1 MPRRRVHA
9 GIILVGFVV
18 ASGLAM
24 ACLIF
29 AALSVGGHHVTAADA
44 SSSRTSAPPTTS
56 ATPTTTTTAT
66 SKPTF
71 AKTPGTAKSPGAT
84 TIAPLPPL
92 AAASSAT
99 VTPTSVVPTNNGAN
113 QRDVPDPVAAGDCVA
128 GVGSGG
134 SVAKTSCGSSDSI
147 YRVNST
153 ASASGRCPSDS
164 DRSVSVTLPGGA
176 KDTLCLDTDWEVGRC
191 MAVKGNSATPADCSA
206 PVPGTMRVQAIN
218 RNTADVNT
226 CSDSGHG
233 VVYKQRKFVVCLA
246 QM

>member
-9 GIILVGFVV
+9 GIILVGFVI

-29 AALSVGGHHVTAADA
+29 AALSVGGHHVNAADA
-44 SSSRTSAPPTTS
+44 SASQTSAPSAETT
-56 ATPTTTTTAT
+56 TPTASHT
-66 SKPTF
+66 
-71 AKTPGTAKSPGAT
+71 AKTTGPKSPAAKPGT

-99 VTPTSVVPTNNGAN
+99 ATPTSTPAPTSSRGAN
-113 QRDVPDPVAAGDCVA
+113 QRDTADPVSAGDCVA
-128 GVGSGG
+128 GVGSDG
-134 SVAKTSCGSSDSI
+134 SVTKTSCGSSNSA
-147 YRVNST
+147 YRVNSK
-153 ASASGRCPSDS
+153 AGSGGQCPSDS
-164 DRSVSVTLPGGA
+164 DRSVSQTLPGGA

-191 MAVKGNSATPADCSA
+191 MAVSGNSATPTDCTA
-206 PVPGTMRVQAIN
+206 GPGTMRVQAIN

-226 CSDSGHG
+226 CTDANHG

>member
-9 GIILVGFVV
+9 GIILVGFVI

-29 AALSVGGHHVTAADA
+29 AALSVGGHHVNAADA
-44 SSSRTSAPPTTS
+44 SASQTSVPTT
-56 ATPTTTTTAT
+56 AATTTTKASHASKTAV
-66 SKPTF
+66 
-71 AKTPGTAKSPGAT
+71 AKTPGTAKST

-92 AAASSAT
+92 AAASSAAP
-99 VTPTSVVPTNNGAN
+99 TPTSPPPTNNGAN
-113 QRDVPDPVAAGDCVA
+113 QRDAVDPVSAGDCVA
-128 GVGSGG
+128 GVGSDG
-134 SVAKTSCGSSDSI
+134 SLTKTSCGSSNSS
-147 YRVNST
+147 YRVNSK
-153 ASASGRCPSDS
+153 ASSSGQCPADS
-164 DRSVSVTLPGGA
+164 DRSVSQTLPGGA

-191 MAVKGNSATPADCSA
+191 MAVSGNTATPADCA
-206 PVPGTMRVQAIN
+206 DAAPGTMRVQAIN

-226 CSDSGHG
+226 CTDANHG

>member
-9 GIILVGFVV
+9 GIILVGFVI

-29 AALSVGGHHVTAADA
+29 AALSVGGHHVNAADA
-44 SSSRTSAPPTTS
+44 SASQTSAPE
-56 ATPTTTTTAT
+56 TTTPAADTPAAT
-66 SKPTF
+66 LAPKTIG
-71 AKTPGTAKSPGAT
+71 KTPGTAKSPGAS

-99 VTPTSVVPTNNGAN
+99 PTPAVTTNKGAN
-113 QRDVPDPVAAGDCVA
+113 QRDASAVVAAGDCVV
-128 GVGSGG
+128 GTGSGG
-134 SVAKTSCGSSDSI
+134 TLTKTSCGSSNST

-153 ASASGRCPSDS
+153 ASSGGQCPSDS
-164 DRSVSVTLPGGA
+164 DRSVSQTLPGGA
-176 KDTLCLDTDWEVGRC
+176 KNTLCLDTDWEVGRC
-191 MAVKGNSATPADCSA
+191 MAVSGNSATPADCA
-206 PVPGTMRVQAIN
+206 DATPGTMRVQAIN

-226 CSDSGHG
+226 CTDSNHG
-233 VVYKQRKFVVCLA
+233 VVYKQRRFVVCLA

>member
-9 GIILVGFVV
+9 GIILVGFVI

-29 AALSVGGHHVTAADA
+29 AALSVGGHHVNAAGA
-44 SSSRTSAPPTTS
+44 SQTSVPPS
-56 ATPTTTTTAT
+56 AETTTPAA
-66 SKPTF
+66 SHP
-71 AKTPGTAKSPGAT
+71 AKTTGPKSPAANPGA

-99 VTPTSVVPTNNGAN
+99 PTPTSMPAPTSSKGAN
-113 QRDVPDPVAAGDCVA
+113 RRDAVDPVSAGDCVA
-128 GVGSGG
+128 GVGSDG
-134 SVAKTSCGSSDSI
+134 SVSKTSCGTSDSV
-147 YRVNST
+147 YRVNSK
-153 ASASGRCPSDS
+153 AGSGGQCPSDS
-164 DRSVSVTLPGGA
+164 DRSVPQTLPGGA
-176 KDTLCLDTDWEVGRC
+176 KETLCLDTDWEVGRC
-191 MAVKGNSATPADCSA
+191 MAVSGNSATPADCTA
-206 PVPGTMRVQAIN
+206 GPATMRVQAIN

-226 CSDSGHG
+226 CTDANHG